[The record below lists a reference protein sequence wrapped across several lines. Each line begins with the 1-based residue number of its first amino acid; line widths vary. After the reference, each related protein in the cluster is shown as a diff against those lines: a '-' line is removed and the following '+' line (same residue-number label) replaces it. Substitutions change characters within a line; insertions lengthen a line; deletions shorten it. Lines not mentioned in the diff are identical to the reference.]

1 LFKVSLKEWM
11 PLYEEIAR
19 ELNLSPAE
27 DRRATRLLSSLL
39 EGKACSPLDIESALG
54 GRRAV
59 VFGAG
64 PSLEPFLD
72 SVALRELRE
81 RFVLLA
87 ADGATSALLERGV
100 APHVICT
107 DLDGRVED
115 QAASSSLGSLLVVHA
130 HGDNVPALERFVP
143 SLKGRVIGSTQVE
156 PMPHV
161 YNFGGFTD
169 GDRCAFLAL
178 WGGARGALLVGM
190 DLGPK
195 VGRYSKPWLRG
206 GVEAWGRK
214 AAKLRIAKRLL
225 EWLAQRSRAE
235 LWAVG
240 DVELEG
246 IAKLG
251 PDGLAKLGVPIVAWS

>member
-27 DRRATRLLSSLL
+27 DRRATRLLSGLL
-39 EGKACSPLDIESALG
+39 EGKACSPLAIESTLK

-72 SVALRELRE
+72 SVALKELGE
-81 RFVLLA
+81 RFILLA

-115 QAASSSLGSLLVVHA
+115 QAASSSQGSLLIVHA
-130 HGDNVPALERFVP
+130 HGDNVPALERYVP
-143 SLKGRVIGSTQVE
+143 SLKGQIIGSTQVE
-156 PMPHV
+156 PMPRV

-169 GDRCAFLAL
+169 GDRCVFLAL
-178 WGGARGALLVGM
+178 WGGASGALLVGM
-190 DLGPK
+190 DLGLK
-195 VGRYSKPWLRG
+195 VGRYSKPWLQG
-206 GVEAWGRK
+206 SVEAWDRK

-235 LWAVG
+235 LWVVG
-240 DVELEG
+240 DVELKG
-246 IAKLG
+246 FTKLS
-251 PDGLAKLGVPIVAWS
+251 PDGLARLGVPVVA